1 MSHPSITELL
11 FQWREGDRSAL
22 DKLIPLVEK
31 ELRRLASYYMRRQR
45 PGHTMQTSDLINEA
59 YLRLVDYK
67 NMQWQNRAHFFA
79 MAAQAM
85 RRVLVAYARRKGY
98 AKRGGA
104 NIKVGIDEASGL
116 AHHQASELIA
126 LDEAL
131 TELERLDPRKARVVE
146 LRYFGG
152 MSVDE
157 TAEAL
162 DISGV
167 TVMRDWN
174 AAKGWLLRELSQR
187 GSNDA

>member
-1 MSHPSITELL
+1 MSQQSITELL
-11 FQWREGDRSAL
+11 LQWGEGDRGAF

-31 ELRRLASYYMRRQR
+31 ELRRLARYYMGRQR
-45 PGHTMQTSDLINEA
+45 PGHTLQTSALINEA

-67 NMQWQNRAHFFA
+67 DMQWQNRAHFFA

-85 RRVLVAYARRKGY
+85 RRVLVAYARRKDY

-104 NIKVGIDEASGL
+104 YIKVGIDEAMGL
-116 AHHQASELIA
+116 AQHQAKELIA

-162 DISGV
+162 GVSAV

-174 AAKGWLLRELSQR
+174 AAKGWLLRELSHS
-187 GSNDA
+187 GGTDA